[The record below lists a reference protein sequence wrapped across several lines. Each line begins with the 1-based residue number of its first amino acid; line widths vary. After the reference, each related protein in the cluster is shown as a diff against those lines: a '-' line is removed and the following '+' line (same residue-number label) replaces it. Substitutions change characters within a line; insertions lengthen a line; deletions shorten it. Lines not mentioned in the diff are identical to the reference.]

1 MKKLI
6 YFLLIT
12 ALIVC
17 CTTPVH
23 AEEKTTE
30 LTLEAN
36 GITDVGNRHIK
47 VRWEKVEDTNLY
59 QLELADN
66 DEFENAVIK
75 RTNRLYWNFASV
87 PGDKNGTYYI
97 RVKPID
103 GQWSNVV
110 VAELKYVEPKPIDP
124 EALEKIDW
132 FPWIPKGIDWNKLLN
147 AIKIIK

>member
-23 AEEKTTE
+23 AEEKTTV
-30 LTLEAN
+30 LTMEAN
-36 GITDVGNRHIK
+36 SITDVGNRHIK
-47 VRWEKVEDTNLY
+47 VRWEKVENTNLY

-66 DEFENAVIK
+66 DEFDNAVSK

-97 RVKPID
+97 RVKPVD
-103 GQWSNVV
+103 GRWSNVV

-124 EALEKIDW
+124 EALKHIDW